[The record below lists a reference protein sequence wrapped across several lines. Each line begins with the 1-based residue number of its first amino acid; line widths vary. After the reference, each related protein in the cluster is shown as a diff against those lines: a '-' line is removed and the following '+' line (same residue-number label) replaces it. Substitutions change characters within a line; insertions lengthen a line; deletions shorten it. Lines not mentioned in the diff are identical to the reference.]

1 MKKKTQTWL
10 LIAAFLLLI
19 GCALFV
25 CVMSILKWDFTKLST
40 AKYETNTYEVG
51 EEFDAISIDTDTA
64 DIVFALSD
72 DGKCRVECYE
82 DEKTKHSVTVEN
94 HTLVVGTDPKAWY
107 DYIGLGFR
115 SPKITVYLPSTEYT
129 SLLMDESTGDI
140 EIPKEFHFNNVDIS
154 SSTGHVHFYASA
166 SGTVKVKTS
175 TGHIRVE
182 NCSAGA
188 LDLEVSTGR
197 VTVSGVTCKG
207 NITIGVSTGKTYLQ
221 DITCKSVVS
230 HGSTGNMDLNHVIA
244 AEKFS
249 IERSTGNV
257 KFDGSDAPEIFVK
270 TDTGDVTGSLL
281 TDKVFLTQTDTGN
294 VDVPKTAG
302 GGRCEI
308 ITDTGNIRITIASS
322 RNGQ

>member
-1 MKKKTQTWL
+1 MKKKTKTWL
-10 LIAAFLLLI
+10 LIASSLLLV

-82 DEKTKHSVTVEN
+82 DEKTKHSVAVEN
-94 HTLVVGTDPKAWY
+94 HTLVVGTNPKAWY

-115 SPKITVYLPSTEYT
+115 SPKITVYLPGTEYT

-175 TGHIRVE
+175 TGHIRLGRFARNINRPGKGRKE
-182 NCSAGA
+182 SYECHISHQFERRRRQDHDRHQYGGHPGAG
-188 LDLEVSTGR
+188 S
-197 VTVSGVTCKG
+197 
-207 NITIGVSTGKTYLQ
+207 
-221 DITCKSVVS
+221 
-230 HGSTGNMDLNHVIA
+230 
-244 AEKFS
+244 
-249 IERSTGNV
+249 
-257 KFDGSDAPEIFVK
+257 
-270 TDTGDVTGSLL
+270 
-281 TDKVFLTQTDTGN
+281 
-294 VDVPKTAG
+294 
-302 GGRCEI
+302 
-308 ITDTGNIRITIASS
+308 
-322 RNGQ
+322 